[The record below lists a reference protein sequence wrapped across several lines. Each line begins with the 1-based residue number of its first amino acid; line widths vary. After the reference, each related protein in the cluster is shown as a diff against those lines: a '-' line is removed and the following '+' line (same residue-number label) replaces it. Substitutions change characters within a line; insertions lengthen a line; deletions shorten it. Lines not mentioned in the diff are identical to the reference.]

1 MPRPT
6 TKADLI
12 QAANDQCAKLWTL
25 IGEMSDEEKSADIVP
40 NERDKNVRDVLV
52 HLYEWHCL
60 LLNWIRSNTNGKP
73 SPFLPAP
80 YNWKTYPQMNVAFWE
95 KHQSTSYTDAETM
108 LKKTHKE
115 VMALIE
121 TFSNE
126 ALFAKGVFDWTGTT
140 TLGSYCV
147 SATSSHYNWAF
158 KDIKKVFYKNYL
170 ALYSIDDKEKIV
182 HILHIFYA
190 KRDYAKSV

>member
-12 QAANDQCAKLWTL
+12 QATNEQFAKLWTL
-25 IGEMSDEEKSADIVP
+25 IGEMSDKEKSADIVP

-60 LLNWIRSNTNGKP
+60 LLNWIQSNTNGKP
-73 SPFLPAP
+73 APFLPAP

-95 KHQSTSYTDAETM
+95 KHQNISYTDAEAM

-126 ALFAKGVFDWTGTT
+126 ALFSKGTFDWTGTT

-147 SATSSHYNWAF
+147 SATSSHYDWAI
-158 KDIKKVFYKNYL
+158 KDIKK
-170 ALYSIDDKEKIV
+170 ALKKYR
-182 HILHIFYA
+182 A
-190 KRDYAKSV
+190 R

>member
-12 QAANDQCAKLWTL
+12 QAANEQFAKLWTL

-60 LLNWIRSNTNGKP
+60 LLNWIQSNTNGKP
-73 SPFLPAP
+73 APFLPAP

-95 KHQSTSYTDAETM
+95 KHQNTSYTDAEAM

-115 VMALIE
+115 VMAIIE

-126 ALFAKGVFDWTGTT
+126 DLFSKGAFDWTGTT

-147 SATSSHYNWAF
+147 SATSSHYDWAM
-158 KDIKKVFYKNYL
+158 KDIKK
-170 ALYSIDDKEKIV
+170 ALKKYR
-182 HILHIFYA
+182 A
-190 KRDYAKSV
+190 R

>member
-12 QAANDQCAKLWTL
+12 QAANEQFAKLWTL

-40 NERDKNVRDVLV
+40 NERDKNVRDILV

-60 LLNWIRSNTNGKP
+60 LLNWIQTNTNGKP
-73 SPFLPAP
+73 APFLPAP
-80 YNWKTYPQMNVAFWE
+80 YNWKAYPQMNVVFWE

-108 LKKTHKE
+108 LNKTHKE

-126 ALFAKGVFDWTGTT
+126 ALFSKGAFDWTGTT

-147 SATSSHYNWAF
+147 SATSSHYDWAF
-158 KDIKKVFYKNYL
+158 KDIKK
-170 ALYSIDDKEKIV
+170 ALKKYR
-182 HILHIFYA
+182 A
-190 KRDYAKSV
+190 R

>member
-12 QAANDQCAKLWTL
+12 QAANEQFAKLWTL
-25 IGEMSDEEKSADIVP
+25 IGEMSDKEKSADIVP
-40 NERDKNVRDVLV
+40 NERDKNVRDVLA

-60 LLNWIRSNTNGKP
+60 LLNWIRSNTNGNP
-73 SPFLPAP
+73 VPFLSAP

-95 KHQSTSYTDAETM
+95 KHQNTSYTDAEAM
-108 LKKTHKE
+108 LKKTHKG
-115 VMALIE
+115 VMAIIE

-126 ALFAKGVFDWTGTT
+126 DLFSKGAFDWTGTT

-147 SATSSHYNWAF
+147 SATSSHYDWAM
-158 KDIKKVFYKNYL
+158 KDIKK
-170 ALYSIDDKEKIV
+170 ALKKYR
-182 HILHIFYA
+182 A
-190 KRDYAKSV
+190 R

>member
-12 QAANDQCAKLWTL
+12 QAANEQFAKLWTL
-25 IGEMSDEEKSADIVP
+25 IGEMSDEEKNADIVP

-60 LLNWIRSNTNGKP
+60 LLNWIRSNTNRNP
-73 SPFLPAP
+73 APFLPAP
-80 YNWKTYPQMNVAFWE
+80 YNWKTYPQMNVVFWE
-95 KHQSTSYTDAETM
+95 KHQNTSYTDAETM

-115 VMALIE
+115 VLALIE

-126 ALFAKGVFDWTGTT
+126 ALFSKGTFDWTGTT

-147 SATSSHYNWAF
+147 SATSSHYDWAF
-158 KDIKKVFYKNYL
+158 KDIKK
-170 ALYSIDDKEKIV
+170 ALKKYR
-182 HILHIFYA
+182 A
-190 KRDYAKSV
+190 R

>member
-12 QAANDQCAKLWTL
+12 QAANDQFAKLWTL
-25 IGEMSDEEKSADIVP
+25 IGEMSDEEKRADIVP

-60 LLNWIRSNTNGKP
+60 LLNWIQSNTNGKP
-73 SPFLPAP
+73 APFLPAP
-80 YNWKTYPQMNVAFWE
+80 YNWKTYPQMNVVFWE
-95 KHQSTSYTDAETM
+95 KHQRTSYTDAETM

-126 ALFAKGVFDWTGTT
+126 ALFSKGAFDWTGTT

-147 SATSSHYNWAF
+147 SATSSHYDWAF
-158 KDIKKVFYKNYL
+158 KDIKK
-170 ALYSIDDKEKIV
+170 ALKKY
-182 HILHIFYA
+182 
-190 KRDYAKSV
+190 RTR

>member
-12 QAANDQCAKLWTL
+12 QAANEQFAKLWTL

-40 NERDKNVRDVLV
+40 NERDKNVRDILV

-60 LLNWIRSNTNGKP
+60 LLNWIRSNTNGN
-73 SPFLPAP
+73 SAPFLPAP

-95 KHQSTSYTDAETM
+95 KHQNTSYTDAETM

-115 VMALIE
+115 VMAIIE
-121 TFSNE
+121 TFSDE
-126 ALFAKGVFDWTGTT
+126 ELFPKVLSIGQERRH
-140 TLGSYCV
+140 
-147 SATSSHYNWAF
+147 SAATACLQLPATMIGRSR
-158 KDIKKVFYKNYL
+158 ILKK
-170 ALYSIDDKEKIV
+170 
-182 HILHIFYA
+182 
-190 KRDYAKSV
+190 R

>member
-12 QAANDQCAKLWTL
+12 QAANEQFAKLWTL

-40 NERDKNVRDVLV
+40 NERHKNVRDVLV

-60 LLNWIRSNTNGKP
+60 LLNWIQTNTNGKP
-73 SPFLPAP
+73 APFLPAP

-95 KHQSTSYTDAETM
+95 KHQNTSYTDAEAM

-115 VMALIE
+115 VMAIIE

-126 ALFAKGVFDWTGTT
+126 DLFSKGAFDWTGTT

-147 SATSSHYNWAF
+147 SATSSHYDWAI
-158 KDIKKVFYKNYL
+158 KDIKK
-170 ALYSIDDKEKIV
+170 ALKKY
-182 HILHIFYA
+182 
-190 KRDYAKSV
+190 RTR

>member
-12 QAANDQCAKLWTL
+12 QAANEQFAKLWTL

-60 LLNWIRSNTNGKP
+60 LLNWIRSNTNRNP
-73 SPFLPAP
+73 APFLTAP
-80 YNWKTYPQMNVAFWE
+80 YNWKTYPQMNVVFWE
-95 KHQSTSYTDAETM
+95 KHQNTSYTDAETM

-115 VMALIE
+115 VLALIE

-126 ALFAKGVFDWTGTT
+126 ALFSKDTFDWTGTT

-147 SATSSHYNWAF
+147 SATSSHYDWAF
-158 KDIKKVFYKNYL
+158 KDIKK
-170 ALYSIDDKEKIV
+170 ALKKY
-182 HILHIFYA
+182 
-190 KRDYAKSV
+190 RTR

>member
-12 QAANDQCAKLWTL
+12 QAANDQFAKLWTL
-25 IGEMSDEEKSADIVP
+25 IGEMSDEEKRADIVP
-40 NERDKNVRDVLV
+40 NERDKNVRDILV

-60 LLNWIRSNTNGKP
+60 LLNWIQTNTNGKP
-73 SPFLPAP
+73 APFLPAP

-95 KHQSTSYTDAETM
+95 KHQNTSYTDAEAM

-115 VMALIE
+115 VMAIIE

-126 ALFAKGVFDWTGTT
+126 DLFSKGAFDWTGTT

-147 SATSSHYNWAF
+147 SATSSHYDWAF
-158 KDIKKVFYKNYL
+158 KDIKK
-170 ALYSIDDKEKIV
+170 ALRKYR
-182 HILHIFYA
+182 A
-190 KRDYAKSV
+190 R

>member
-12 QAANDQCAKLWTL
+12 QAANEQFAKLWTL

-60 LLNWIRSNTNGKP
+60 LLNWIRSNTNRNP
-73 SPFLPAP
+73 APFLPVP
-80 YNWKTYPQMNVAFWE
+80 YNWKTYPQMNVVFWE
-95 KHQSTSYTDAETM
+95 KHQNTSYTDAETM

-115 VMALIE
+115 VLALIE

-126 ALFAKGVFDWTGTT
+126 ALFSKGTFDWTGTT

-147 SATSSHYNWAF
+147 SATSSHYDWAI
-158 KDIKKVFYKNYL
+158 KDIKK
-170 ALYSIDDKEKIV
+170 ALKKYR
-182 HILHIFYA
+182 A
-190 KRDYAKSV
+190 R

>member
-12 QAANDQCAKLWTL
+12 QAANEQFAKLWTL

-60 LLNWIRSNTNGKP
+60 LLNWIRSNTNRNP
-73 SPFLPAP
+73 APFLPVP
-80 YNWKTYPQMNVAFWE
+80 YNWKTYPQMNIVFWE
-95 KHQSTSYTDAETM
+95 KHQNTSYTDAETM

-115 VMALIE
+115 VLALIE

-126 ALFAKGVFDWTGTT
+126 ALFSKGTFDWTGTT

-147 SATSSHYNWAF
+147 SATSSHYDWAI
-158 KDIKKVFYKNYL
+158 KDIKK
-170 ALYSIDDKEKIV
+170 ALKKYR
-182 HILHIFYA
+182 A
-190 KRDYAKSV
+190 R

>member
-12 QAANDQCAKLWTL
+12 QAANEQFAKLWTL

-40 NERDKNVRDVLV
+40 NERDKNVRDVLA

-60 LLNWIRSNTNGKP
+60 LLNWIRSNTNGNP
-73 SPFLPAP
+73 APFLPAP

-95 KHQSTSYTDAETM
+95 KHQNTSYTDAEAM

-115 VMALIE
+115 VMAIIE

-126 ALFAKGVFDWTGTT
+126 ELFSKGVFDWTGTT

-147 SATSSHYNWAF
+147 SATSSHYDWAF
-158 KDIKKVFYKNYL
+158 KDIKK
-170 ALYSIDDKEKIV
+170 ALKKYS
-182 HILHIFYA
+182 A
-190 KRDYAKSV
+190 R

>member
-12 QAANDQCAKLWTL
+12 QAANEQFAKLWTL

-40 NERDKNVRDVLV
+40 NERDKNVRDVLA

-60 LLNWIRSNTNGKP
+60 LLNWIRSNTNRNP
-73 SPFLPAP
+73 APFLPVP
-80 YNWKTYPQMNVAFWE
+80 YNWKTYPQMNVVFWE
-95 KHQSTSYTDAETM
+95 KHQNTSYTNAETM

-115 VMALIE
+115 VLALIE

-126 ALFAKGVFDWTGTT
+126 ALFSKGTFDWTGTT

-147 SATSSHYNWAF
+147 SATSSHYDWAI
-158 KDIKKVFYKNYL
+158 KDIKK
-170 ALYSIDDKEKIV
+170 ALKKYR
-182 HILHIFYA
+182 A
-190 KRDYAKSV
+190 R

>member
-6 TKADLI
+6 SKSDLI
-12 QAANDQCAKLWTL
+12 QAANDQFAKLWTL

-60 LLNWIRSNTNGKP
+60 LLNWIQTNTNGKP
-73 SPFLPAP
+73 APFLPAP

-95 KHQSTSYTDAETM
+95 KHQNTSYTDAEAM

-115 VMALIE
+115 VMAIIE

-126 ALFAKGVFDWTGTT
+126 DLFSKGAFDWTGTT

-147 SATSSHYNWAF
+147 SATSSHYDWAI
-158 KDIKKVFYKNYL
+158 KDIKK
-170 ALYSIDDKEKIV
+170 ALKKY
-182 HILHIFYA
+182 
-190 KRDYAKSV
+190 RTR

>member
-1 MPRPT
+1 MPRPA

-12 QAANDQCAKLWTL
+12 QASNEQFAKLRTL
-25 IGEMSDEEKSADIVP
+25 IDGMTDKEKAADIFP

-60 LLNWIRSNTNGKP
+60 LLNWIRSNTNRNP
-73 SPFLPAP
+73 APFLPVP
-80 YNWKTYPQMNVAFWE
+80 YNWKTYPQMNVVFWE
-95 KHQSTSYTDAETM
+95 KHQNTSYTDAETM

-115 VMALIE
+115 VLALIE

-126 ALFAKGVFDWTGTT
+126 ALFSKGTFDWTGTT

-147 SATSSHYNWAF
+147 SATSSHYDWAI
-158 KDIKKVFYKNYL
+158 KDIKK
-170 ALYSIDDKEKIV
+170 ALKKYR
-182 HILHIFYA
+182 A
-190 KRDYAKSV
+190 R